1 MTQIKTNTMTA
12 EQLTNGWTVIDEDGG
27 QWWPSEEAIA
37 QINSASNPEAE
48 ALRICEEDP
57 MRGTWKQ

>member
-1 MTQIKTNTMTA
+1 MQIKTNTM
-12 EQLTNGWTVIDEDGG
+12 TVIDEDGG

-48 ALRICEEDP
+48 TLRICEEEP